1 MKAVEISE
9 FGGPQVLRLVD
20 REPPTAQAGE
30 LLIQVYA
37 AGVNRPDVLQRKG
50 YYPPPPG
57 ASDLPGLE
65 VAGVVSGGDL
75 SSGPFELGDP
85 VCALLTGG
93 GYAQAVAAPIGQVLP
108 MPRGLSFVEAA
119 GLPEAFFTVWS
130 NLVDRAHLVRGESLL
145 VHGGTSGIGVVAI
158 GLAVA
163 RGATVLAT
171 AGTDEKCRVC
181 ESLGARSGIN
191 YRSEDFSERVLA
203 LTDGRG
209 VDVVLD
215 MVAGDYVARDLKC
228 MAPDGRLVLIATQGG
243 AQAQFDA
250 GVLLRQRLTITGST
264 LRARTPAFKAA
275 IARALLREVWPLI
288 EAGRIK
294 PMCFA
299 SFDLASAA
307 AAHALMEEGAHIGKI
322 ILTVDPRAS
331 ERVRSGVGV
340 S

>member
-1 MKAVEISE
+1 MKAIEISQ

-20 REPPTAQAGE
+20 RDPPTAQAGE

-75 SSGPFELGDP
+75 SSGPFSLGDP

-93 GYAQAVAAPIGQVLP
+93 GYAQVVAAPVGQVLP
-108 MPRGLSFVEAA
+108 MPQGLSFVEAA

-145 VHGGTSGIGVVAI
+145 VHGGTSGIGVAAI

-171 AGTDEKCRVC
+171 AGTDAKCRAC

-191 YRSEDFSERVLA
+191 YRSEDFPERVLA

-215 MVAGDYVARDLKC
+215 MVAGDYVARDLQC
-228 MAPDGRLVLIATQGG
+228 MAPDGRLVLIAPQGG
-243 AQAQFDA
+243 
-250 GVLLRQRLTITGST
+250 
-264 LRARTPAFKAA
+264 
-275 IARALLREVWPLI
+275 
-288 EAGRIK
+288 
-294 PMCFA
+294 
-299 SFDLASAA
+299 
-307 AAHALMEEGAHIGKI
+307 
-322 ILTVDPRAS
+322 
-331 ERVRSGVGV
+331 
-340 S
+340 